1 MTRGSLFRALIGI
14 GVSLVTL
21 YVIVRGVDLARVAS
35 ILSTASVGWV
45 VLMLACVMI
54 DLSFRAIRWQR
65 LELAFWLLLAFSAG
79 LAVVLV
85 AVGLGV
91 VYAQKFTLSRWKT
104 VGSKWLV
111 RLLPIVS
118 AAVVTALGLW
128 LCYDSVHGAPH

>member
-65 LELAFWLLLAFSAG
+65 LLAPVQHVPVRRTLLYLLIGYLANN
-79 LAVVLV
+79 VLPSR
-85 AVGLGV
+85 LGE
-91 VYAQKFTLSRWKT
+91 
-104 VGSKWLV
+104 LV
-111 RLLPIVS
+111 RCYY
-118 AAVVTALGLW
+118 LG
-128 LCYDSVHGAPH
+128 DREGISRTTPP